1 MHNFLSRQWLDVMNP
16 LTIMKFTLSSF
27 LLLLTAASYGQGN
40 PEQPKNRP
48 HEPGREKMRALEFW
62 KKADTNDDKKLSKEE
77 FVQLPRISQLPAE
90 KQDKL
95 FAHLDKNRNDA
106 LEPGEM
112 IPAGAPAN
120 PDMPPPGDAKRRPM
134 PRIAEMDRDGDRKI
148 TFEEFVQGT
157 MVAKLPE
164 DRRRKIFDN
173 MDRNKDGVL
182 SPEDGPA
189 PGQGPRRPDG
199 GRPDGGRPDR
209 VPGNPVPPSPARGFG
224 AVDTN
229 SDKNIDFP
237 EFQQFPMVRQ
247 QGEDAQEDLFEKI
260 DTNRDLKID
269 ATEWQKHWENRKPG
283 DEAPRERPQRPAP
296 AAPRGDDE
304 MMMEDGI

>member
-1 MHNFLSRQWLDVMNP
+1 MQRSITNFLL
-16 LTIMKFTLSSF
+16 IF
-27 LLLLTAASYGQGN
+27 TAAAFGQGN
-40 PEQPKNRP
+40 PEAPKQRP

-62 KKADTNDDKKLSKEE
+62 KHVDINRDQKLSKEE

-95 FAHLDKNRNDA
+95 FAHLDKDQGGF

-112 IPAGAPAN
+112 IPPGAAAN
-120 PDMPPPGDAKRRPM
+120 PDMPPPGDPKRRPM

-148 TFEEFVQGT
+148 TFEEFVQGA

-164 DRRRKIFDN
+164 DRRRKIFDT

-182 SPEDGPA
+182 SPEDGPP

-199 GRPDGGRPDR
+199 RQEGRPDR
-209 VPGNPVPPSPARGFG
+209 APGNPPAPSPARGFG
-224 AVDTN
+224 AVDAN
-229 SDKNIDFP
+229 QDQKIDFP

-247 QGEDAQEDLFEKI
+247 QTEDAQEDLFEKI
-260 DTNRDLKID
+260 DSNRDLRID
-269 ATEWQKHWENRKPG
+269 APEWQKHWENHQPGNAKPT
-283 DEAPRERPQRPAP
+283 ERPTKPQPAN
-296 AAPRGDDE
+296 PRGGNGE
-304 MMMEDGI
+304 MMDEEMMENGI